1 MVHWCNNCPGT
12 DALLGFLDKQ
22 LGEHFHYSQWE
33 AADKTSL
40 LTVTTIFEEYKE
52 ALIAATNSLTK
63 HSFLAKCQ
71 ANFLKSKKE
80 SLLPN
85 EVLISYTG

>member
-33 AADKTSL
+33 AADKASL

-52 ALIAATNSLTK
+52 ALIAATNSLT
-63 HSFLAKCQ
+63 
-71 ANFLKSKKE
+71 
-80 SLLPN
+80 
-85 EVLISYTG
+85 ISCKMSSELS